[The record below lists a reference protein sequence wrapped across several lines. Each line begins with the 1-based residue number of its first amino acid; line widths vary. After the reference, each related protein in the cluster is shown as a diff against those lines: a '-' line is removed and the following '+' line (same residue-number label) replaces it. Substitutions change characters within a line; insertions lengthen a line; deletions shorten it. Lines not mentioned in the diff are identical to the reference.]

1 MKQSFLFVC
10 YKHQYDH
17 FLKSHIDA
25 INCLPEYNADFI
37 LCDIDMSLSRSGF
50 FDMLYGIRII
60 TAQLK
65 TKKYKNVISI
75 TPKAGLLTCISS
87 FFTKVNQIHWFT
99 GQVWANNTG
108 ILKIIKRL
116 PDLIISKFAIRLLCD
131 SHPQKNYLL
140 HNGFISF
147 ENKFSVPGAGSI
159 CGIDDNIFFA
169 IPERSNKSF
178 SKDVETRFGIVG
190 RINKDKGV
198 LWLLEAIKDIPDKYR
213 YKFIFIGNIDGDKDF
228 KKSFLESVNN
238 NSNIDYLG
246 EIFNKKEIYSS
257 FDVLLCCSFREGFSN
272 TIIES
277 QAFYKPVIVRDIY
290 GVKSSFIEN
299 KTGLIFSNQQNFI
312 ENLHFF
318 SAYKNQL
325 KFGKDGFKFVEKN
338 FRRSKVI
345 NNCLKL
351 YLQE

>member
-1 MKQSFLFVC
+1 M
-10 YKHQYDH
+10 
-17 FLKSHIDA
+17 
-25 INCLPEYNADFI
+25 
-37 LCDIDMSLSRSGF
+37 
-50 FDMLYGIRII
+50 
-60 TAQLK
+60 
-65 TKKYKNVISI
+65 
-75 TPKAGLLTCISS
+75 
-87 FFTKVNQIHWFT
+87 
-99 GQVWANNTG
+99 
-108 ILKIIKRL
+108 
-116 PDLIISKFAIRLLCD
+116 
-131 SHPQKNYLL
+131 
-140 HNGFISF
+140 
-147 ENKFSVPGAGSI
+147 
-159 CGIDDNIFFA
+159 
-169 IPERSNKSF
+169 
-178 SKDVETRFGIVG
+178 
-190 RINKDKGV
+190 
-198 LWLLEAIKDIPDKYR
+198 
-213 YKFIFIGNIDGDKDF
+213 
-228 KKSFLESVNN
+228 NN